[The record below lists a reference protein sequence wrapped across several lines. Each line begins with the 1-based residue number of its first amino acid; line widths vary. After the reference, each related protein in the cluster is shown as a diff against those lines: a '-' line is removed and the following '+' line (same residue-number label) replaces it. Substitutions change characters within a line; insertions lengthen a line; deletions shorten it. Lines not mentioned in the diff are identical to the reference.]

1 MPAGKR
7 EQEANL
13 LLRWLSHI
21 CEQRLDGEALTSALV
36 FTTWDLLQLG
46 QEVLS
51 NTFKTLLKVLQMLG
65 HCAKHKAHLCRIGQ
79 LLLV

>member
-1 MPAGKR
+1 MPAGKW

-13 LLRWLSHI
+13 LLRWLRHI
-21 CEQRLDGEALTSALV
+21 REQRLDGEALTSALV
-36 FTTWDLLQLG
+36 FSTWDLLQFG

-65 HCAKHKAHLCRIGQ
+65 HCAKHQTHLCGVGQ